1 MLLGCTDLWGM
12 YVPRK
17 TPFRIDLS
25 AKWNLGYSDKDLT
38 ILKKKVTIGETYTM
52 ELKVSST
59 CDKEILIGFTSDA
72 GFFSKAPGK
81 AKDTIITV
89 TDKWKGSG
97 SNELRLENRADC
109 GNTELT
115 IHRITLVKG
124 SNCPCFKTCSDGNYL
139 SFLMNNKTDKTFKNL
154 IMYKDNLST
163 LNDFS

>member
-1 MLLGCTDLWGM
+1 MLGCTDLWGM

-17 TPFRIDLS
+17 TPFKIHLS
-25 AKWNLGYSDKDLT
+25 KKFNGGYSDQDLS

-59 CDKEILIGFTSDA
+59 CDKEIVIGFTSDA
-72 GFFSKAPGK
+72 GFFSKAPAD

-97 SNELRLENRADC
+97 SYELRLENRRDC
-109 GNTELT
+109 GNTELI

-124 SNCPCFKTCSDGNYL
+124 SNCPCFKTCPDGNNL
-139 SFLMNNKTDKTFKNL
+139 SFVIINKTNIVHFIT
-154 IMYKDNLST
+154 
-163 LNDFS
+163 

>member
-1 MLLGCTDLWGM
+1 MLGCTDLWGM
-12 YVPRK
+12 FVPRK
-17 TPFRIDLS
+17 TPFKINLS
-25 AKWNLGYSDKDLT
+25 AKFNLGYSDKDLS
-38 ILKKKVTIGETYTM
+38 ILKKKVIVGETYTM

-59 CDKEILIGFTSDA
+59 CDKEILMGFTSGA
-72 GFFSKAPGK
+72 KFYSKAPGD

-124 SNCPCFKTCSDGNYL
+124 SNCPCFKTCSDGNNL
-139 SFLMNNKTDKTFKNL
+139 AFIMINKTDKQFN
-154 IMYKDNLST
+154 T
-163 LNDFS
+163 L